1 MAYWKVLC
9 YPVALNDEIQ
19 PFINSPT
26 EVIFQGSS
34 TLQEAKQSQMESL
47 IRKYSQFDNQLKFGL
62 DNSVCNFGPIPTH
75 ARSRTVRNRST
86 EFNFHD
92 GR

>member
-1 MAYWKVLC
+1 MFC

-75 ARSRTVRNRST
+75 PSKSNS
-86 EFNFHD
+86 
-92 GR
+92 